1 MRTDVRIELTKQ
13 KSDESPL
20 SEAEQFTPIANLR
33 VNSRAISVRFKV
45 LSIEKPR
52 IVSSTHSQRRHLV
65 TKAIVADE
73 TGRIDMI
80 LWNDD
85 VEELRVHKTYSL
97 KGGHVK
103 VYEECMQLSRGR
115 LGRLEKSPENLEDIN
130 QTLNMSRPFMGRRR
144 RMKKRPRSR
153 SGRTLGGVPGREK
166 KGYCSSKGF

>member
-1 MRTDVRIELTKQ
+1 M
-13 KSDESPL
+13 
-20 SEAEQFTPIANLR
+20 
-33 VNSRAISVRFKV
+33 

-52 IVSSTHSQRRHLV
+52 IVSSASSQRRHLV

-73 TGRIDMI
+73 SGRIDMI

-85 VEELRVHKTYSL
+85 VEELHVNKSYSL

-103 VYEECMQLSRGR
+103 VYEECMQLNRGR
-115 LGRLEKSPENLEDIN
+115 LGRLEKSVENLKEIN
-130 QTLNMSRPFMGRRR
+130 QTLNMSTPFMGRKR

-166 KGYCSSKGF
+166 KGYCASKGF